1 MNRNSFKIFIDFD
14 GTVTVQDV
22 GEAIFSKFG
31 NDVEIYSIIDDLLND
46 RISSKECWL
55 ELCKSV
61 GTINKDSLNDFI
73 DTLKVESGFA
83 EFVDFCS
90 EYNFELFV
98 LSDGFDYYIN
108 RILKRENLDHI
119 KVYSNK
125 LVVTDDNKLKPSF
138 PYYNER
144 CTSSA
149 NCKWDHIIK
158 HSSDDDFTVFIGDGN
173 SDKETI
179 QYCDFIFAKDG
190 LLKFC
195 EKERITYFPYKNF
208 NDVIKKLHQLNSKKR
223 LKKRHRAELK
233 RREAYTIE

>member
-1 MNRNSFKIFIDFD
+1 MKDKSFKIFIDFD
-14 GTVTVQDV
+14 GTVTVKDV
-22 GEAIFSKFG
+22 GEAIFNKYG
-31 NDVEIYSIIDDLLND
+31 NHNEVYPIIDDLLND
-46 RISSKECWL
+46 RISSKECWIA
-55 ELCKSV
+55 LCKSV
-61 GTINKDSLNDFI
+61 GTIDINSLDDFI
-73 DTLKVESGFA
+73 DTLEVEPGFA
-83 EFVDFCS
+83 EFINFCS
-90 EYNFELFV
+90 ENNFELFI

-108 RILKRENLDHI
+108 RILKRKGLDYI

-125 LVVTDDNKLKPSF
+125 LVITNDSKLKPSF

-149 NCKWDHIIK
+149 NCKWNHIIK
-158 HSSDDDFTVFIGDGN
+158 HSGDDDFTVFVGDGN

-195 EKERITYFPYKNF
+195 EKERITYFPYNNF
-208 NDVIKKLHQLNSKKR
+208 NDVIKRLNQLNSKKR

>member
-1 MNRNSFKIFIDFD
+1 VNDKSFKIFIDFD

-22 GEAIFSKFG
+22 GEAIFTKYG
-31 NDVEIYSIIDDLLND
+31 NHDEIYSIIDDLLND
-46 RISSKECWL
+46 RISSKECWIA
-55 ELCKSV
+55 LCKSV
-61 GTINKDSLNDFI
+61 ETIEKISLNNFI
-73 DTLKVESGFA
+73 DTMEVEPGFS
-83 EFVDFCS
+83 EFVDFCT
-90 EYNFELFV
+90 ENNFELFI

-108 RILKRENLDHI
+108 RVLKREGLDHI

-125 LVVTDDNKLKPSF
+125 LVLTDDNKLNPSF

-149 NCKWDHIIK
+149 NCKWDHIIN
-158 HSSDDDFTVFIGDGN
+158 HSADDDFTVFIGDGN

-179 QYCDFIFAKDG
+179 QYCDFIFAKNG

-195 EKERITYFPYKNF
+195 EKERITYFPF
-208 NDVIKKLHQLNSKKR
+208 NKFNEVIKRLNKLNSKKR

>member
-1 MNRNSFKIFIDFD
+1 MNDKSFKIFIDFD
-14 GTVTVQDV
+14 GTVTVKDV
-22 GEAIFSKFG
+22 GEALFNKYG
-31 NDVEIYSIIDDLLND
+31 NHDEIYSIIDDLLND
-46 RISSKECWL
+46 RISSKQCWIA
-55 ELCKSV
+55 LCKSV
-61 GTINKDSLNDFI
+61 GTIDINSLNDFI
-73 DTLKVESGFA
+73 DTLKVEPGFA
-83 EFVDFCS
+83 EFVGFCS
-90 EYNFELFV
+90 ENNFELFI
-98 LSDGFDYYIN
+98 LSDGFDFYIN
-108 RILKRENLDHI
+108 RILKREGLDHI

-144 CTSSA
+144 CKSSA
-149 NCKWDHIIK
+149 NCKWNHIIN
-158 HSSDDDFTVFIGDGN
+158 HSGDNDFTVFIGDGN

-195 EKERITYFPYKNF
+195 EKEGITFFPFNNF
-208 NDVIKKLHQLNSKKR
+208 NDVIKRLNQLNSKKR